1 MKYNS
6 HEKLR
11 TVGKKE
17 NSIVTKGRK
26 TTFEERVS
34 IVEDC
39 IANGRDY
46 TATAVKFDVSYQQ
59 VYTWVRK
66 HDRNG
71 IEGLRDGR
79 GHRKSESE
87 MSELERLR
95 YENRMLKAQLTQQQM
110 EIDFLKK
117 LEELERR

>member
-1 MKYNS
+1 M
-6 HEKLR
+6 
-11 TVGKKE
+11 
-17 NSIVTKGRK
+17 TKGRK
-26 TTFEERVS
+26 TTFEERIS

-46 TATAVKFDVSYQQ
+46 TETAVKFNVSYQQ

-66 HDRNG
+66 YDRYG
-71 IEGLRDGR
+71 LDGLRDGR
-79 GHRKSESE
+79 GRRKPESE
-87 MSELERLR
+87 MSELEQIW
-95 YENRMLKAQLTQQQM
+95 YENRILKAQLTQQQM

>member
-1 MKYNS
+1 
-6 HEKLR
+6 
-11 TVGKKE
+11 
-17 NSIVTKGRK
+17 
-26 TTFEERVS
+26 
-34 IVEDC
+34 
-39 IANGRDY
+39 
-46 TATAVKFDVSYQQ
+46 VKFDVSYQQ

>member
-6 HEKLR
+6 HERLKPSGTR
-11 TVGKKE
+11 EK
-17 NSIVTKGRK
+17 SIVTKGRK
-26 TTFEERVS
+26 TTFEERIS

-46 TATAVKFDVSYQQ
+46 AETAVKFGVSYQQ

-66 HDRNG
+66 YDRNG
-71 IEGLRDGR
+71 LDGLRDGR
-79 GHRKSESE
+79 GRRKPESE
-87 MSELERLR
+87 MSELERIR

>member
-1 MKYNS
+1 MTGLCNS

-39 IANGRDY
+39 VANGRDY

-59 VYTWVRK
+59 VYTWVKNTTETALRGLEMAE
-66 HDRNG
+66 D
-71 IEGLRDGR
+71 IESLNQ
-79 GHRKSESE
+79 K
-87 MSELERLR
+87 
-95 YENRMLKAQLTQQQM
+95 
-110 EIDFLKK
+110 
-117 LEELERR
+117 